1 MAGRIEC
8 PECHRKVR
16 NLKLH
21 FRKGHPD
28 LAMPLPESPPAVET
42 KREYVESPAYAEK
55 KAKEVPQEQPQQEQQ
70 ADPLEK
76 LKVLGIEPQQVMQ
89 VLTPLV
95 EASVVKTL
103 EVMRLREVINKK
115 MGEVETRLSGQ
126 IQQTLEPL
134 QQAVNHPQ
142 SSGGEDNQSPDT
154 QLRNQALSLIMQGVS
169 QKLLNPNPAGNLE
182 QITKT
187 LELAGNVANVV
198 MKPYTDGQAA
208 ARKEMNETIRLI
220 TGITRL
226 SPEQQAV
233 IASTLAGSSP
243 D

>member
-1 MAGRIEC
+1 MALVEC
-8 PECHRKVR
+8 SQCHKRVK

-21 FRKGHPD
+21 FRHSHPELMKD
-28 LAMPLPESPPAVET
+28 AFGESP
-42 KREYVESPAYAEK
+42 K
-55 KAKEVPQEQPQQEQQ
+55 PQPEPQEMEQPQQQEQQ
-70 ADPLEK
+70 PDFLEK
-76 LKVLGIEPQQVMQ
+76 LRMLGIEPDQ
-89 VLTPLV
+89 VLQALSPLV

-103 EVMRLREVINKK
+103 EKMQLGEAINKK
-115 MGEVETRLSGQ
+115 VSEVETKLSGQ
-126 IQQTLEPL
+126 IQQTLESL

-169 QKLLNPNPAGNLE
+169 QKLLNPNSAGSLD
-182 QITKT
+182 QVTKT
-187 LELAGNVANVV
+187 LALAANVANVV